1 MRTGNAIAVILTLIV
16 VLHGLCANAERSVS
30 YSARDFG
37 AKANGIMKDTAAVQ
51 KAIDAAEKAGGG
63 TVYFGAG
70 TYLCGSLHLKSNVT
84 LFLDA
89 GATIKGSLDKDDYD
103 PYETLDFKNAA
114 DIETTFFHFALI
126 WGEDVER
133 IGIVGHGTID
143 GNRTKRGGPKPI
155 ALKRCR
161 FVEIRGIRLI
171 NAPNYNI
178 SMLGSE
184 FVNIDGVTILNGYC
198 DGIDPDSC
206 RNVRISNCHI
216 ESYDDAIVPKASF
229 SLGERRAC
237 ENITV
242 TNCYLATEC
251 NAFKLGTESG
261 GDFKRIAVS
270 NCVMSGLRKGDPAG
284 GGICLESVDGSNIDG
299 IAVSNVTMVDVR
311 TPIFIRLGN
320 RGRDMATPT
329 PGTLKNVVISNVVAT
344 DASDT
349 CSITGIPDRSVEG
362 VTISNVRISWKG
374 GCMYRPPE
382 EAVPEQINAY
392 PDSDMFDALP
402 AYGFYCR
409 HVSGLRLANIDLS
422 LQENYWRL
430 TPTEGKKQNWHTPDG
445 IPQPSKPGQPGY
457 AIVCDDV
464 TGLSIDGLTAV
475 PDPAG
480 VPLLRF
486 VDVRDALT
494 RGCMAMKDTKVFLEV
509 VGERTTNV
517 TLQSNALAHSEKP
530 VTLGPGVDPKAV
542 ITRAD

>member
-16 VLHGLCANAERSVS
+16 VLHGLCAYAERGAS

-89 GATIKGSLDKDDYD
+89 GATIKGSPDKDDYD

-261 GDFKRIAVS
+261 GDFKRIAVT

-329 PGTLKNVVISNVVAT
+329 PGTLKNVVINNVVAT

-382 EAVPEQINAY
+382 EAVPEQISAY

-409 HVSGLRLANIDLS
+409 HVSGLRLSNIDLS

-430 TPTEGKKQNWHTPDG
+430 TPAEGKKENWHTPDG

-457 AIVCDDV
+457 AIVCDDM

-475 PDPAG
+475 PDPG
-480 VPLLRF
+480 GIPLLRF

-509 VGERTTNV
+509 AGERTTNV

>member
-1 MRTGNAIAVILTLIV
+1 MRTRNVTPTVLILVFIV
-16 VLHGLCANAERSVS
+16 HGLCAYAEHGGGYAV
-30 YSARDFG
+30 RDFG
-37 AKANGIMKDTAAVQ
+37 AKGDGIAKDTAAIQ
-51 KAIDAAEKAGGG
+51 KAIDKAAESSGG
-63 TVYFGAG
+63 TVYLAAG

-84 LFLDA
+84 LFLDS
-89 GATIKGSLDKDDYD
+89 GATIKGSPDKDDYD
-103 PYETLDFKNAA
+103 PYEKLDFKNAA

-133 IGIVGHGTID
+133 IAIIGQGTID
-143 GNRTKRGGPKPI
+143 SNRVKRGGPKTI

-161 FVEIRGIRLI
+161 YVEIRDVHLV

-184 FVNIDGVTILNGYC
+184 FVNIDGVTIQRGFA

-216 ESYDDAIVPKASF
+216 ESRDDAIVPKASF

-270 NCVMSGLRKGDPAG
+270 NCVMSGLAKGDPAG

-299 IAVSNVTMVDVR
+299 IAVSNVTMIDVR
-311 TPIFIRLGN
+311 CPIFIRLGN

-329 PGTLKNVVISNVVAT
+329 PGTLKNVVIGNVVAT

-392 PDSDMFDALP
+392 PDPDMFDALP

-409 HVSGLRLANIDLS
+409 HVNGLRLANFDLS
-422 LQENYWRL
+422 IQENYWRL
-430 TPTEGKKQNWHTPDG
+430 TTAENKEQEWHTPDG
-445 IPQPSKPGQPGY
+445 IPQPSKPGQSGY
-457 AIVCDDV
+457 SIVCDDV

-475 PDPAG
+475 ADPAG
-480 VPLLRF
+480 TPLLRF
-486 VDVRDALT
+486 ANVRDALV
-494 RGCMAMKDTKVFLEV
+494 RGCMAMKGTKAFLEA
-509 VGERTTNV
+509 VGERTKDI
-517 TLQSNALAHSEKP
+517 TLQSNAVGHAE
-530 VTLGPGVDPKAV
+530 KAV
-542 ITRAD
+542 ILGPAVDAKAVTANTE